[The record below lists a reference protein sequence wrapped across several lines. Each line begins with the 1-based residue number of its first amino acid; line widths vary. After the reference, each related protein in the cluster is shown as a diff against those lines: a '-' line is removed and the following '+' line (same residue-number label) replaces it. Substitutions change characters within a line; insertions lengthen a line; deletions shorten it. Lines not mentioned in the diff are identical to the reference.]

1 MKVYLQ
7 KCLFKNISIG
17 ILIVLLNIIYV
28 ACSFVGMQ
36 IAASVMGGNI
46 ERLIT
51 IMLIN
56 SGLWIIFS
64 IVEYIKD
71 VLQARTIATMI
82 QYMRKEINENII
94 QKQYQE
100 YIEKDVGEYISW
112 YTSDIKESEIQ
123 GFNTFYMAVDLVTK
137 VIVGSMALLMLSV
150 ELLLL
155 TAVVTAIIMFLSKL
169 VDKNIEGKSAQ
180 ISKGMETFTNRI
192 KEQLMGFTLL
202 KYFGYTHKFN
212 DDILKASNDLE
223 MSRYNFV
230 KYKSKINLGVS
241 VINIVGQFTIN
252 VVTFGMCALRI
263 LPTEVFFGSGNITAM
278 TSNAIQELTQLRIL
292 FKSARPYFNKIEEQR
307 PQAKSID
314 LKKEYLESLKYGIEL
329 KNLSFSY
336 GEREIFHDL
345 NIKFRIGGKYAL
357 VGESGSGKTTILK
370 LLLGQLQ
377 NYQGSILFDGKD
389 SKDFN
394 ENSFYQQ
401 IAYIEQNVFLYN
413 RTIRENITMGGDF
426 TEAQIQDALEKSA
439 LSKELYKFDNGLD
452 TIAGDNGNRLSGG
465 QKQRVA
471 IARALIHNRSILLV
485 DEGTSALDKENAE
498 AIEDTLL
505 QGEGLTLILI
515 SHHLKE
521 DKKRFFTEVHNL
533 TCCTNCTS

>member
-1 MKVYLQ
+1 MKIYLQ

-17 ILIVLLNIIYV
+17 GLIALLNIIYV

-36 IAASVMGGNI
+36 IASYVMDGNI
-46 ERLIT
+46 ERLII

-56 SGLWIIFS
+56 SGLWVLFS

-71 VLQARTIATMI
+71 ILQAQTIATMI

-100 YIEKDVGEYISW
+100 YVEKDAGEYISW
-112 YTSDIKESEIQ
+112 YTSDIKEAEIQ
-123 GFNTFYMAVDLVTK
+123 GFNTFYMSVDLVTK
-137 VIVGSMALLMLSV
+137 VIVGSMALLMLSA

-169 VDKNIEGKSAQ
+169 VDKNIEVKSAK
-180 ISKGMETFTNRI
+180 ISKGMETFTNKI

-212 DDILKASNDLE
+212 ADILKASNDLE

-241 VINIVGQFTIN
+241 VINIVGQFAIN

-278 TSNAIQELTQLRIL
+278 TSNAIQDLTQLRIL
-292 FKSARPYFNKIEEQR
+292 FKSARPYFNKIKEQR
-307 PQAKSID
+307 PQAKSIE
-314 LKKEYLESLKYGIEL
+314 LKKEYLESLKDGIEL

-336 GEREIFHDL
+336 GEREILRDL
-345 NIKFRIGGKYAL
+345 NIKFKIGGKYAF

-439 LSKELYKFDNGLD
+439 LSKELSKFDNGLD
-452 TIAGDNGNRLSGG
+452 TIVGDNGNRLSGG

>member
-1 MKVYLQ
+1 MNVYLR
-7 KCLFKNISIG
+7 KCFLKNLSIG
-17 ILIVLLNIIYV
+17 GLIALYNIIFV

-36 IAASVMGGNI
+36 IAASVMDGDI
-46 ERLIT
+46 QRLII

-56 SGLWIIFS
+56 SGLWVLFS

-71 VLQARTIATMI
+71 ILQARTIATMI
-82 QYMRKEINENII
+82 QYMRKDINENII
-94 QKQYQE
+94 RKQYQE
-100 YIEKDVGEYISW
+100 YVEKDSGEYISW
-112 YTSDIKESEIQ
+112 YTSDIKEAEIQ
-123 GFNTFYMAVDLVTK
+123 GFNTFYTAVDLVTK
-137 VIVGSMALLMLSV
+137 VIVGSIALLMLRV

-169 VDKNIEGKSAQ
+169 VDKNIEEKSAR
-180 ISKGMETFTNRI
+180 ISKGMEKFTNKI
-192 KEQLMGFTLL
+192 KEQLMGFTIL
-202 KYFGYTHKFN
+202 KYFGYTNKFN
-212 DDILKASNDLE
+212 DSILKASNDME
-223 MSRYNFV
+223 MSRYAFM
-230 KYKSKINLGVS
+230 KYKSKINLTVS
-241 VINIVGQFTIN
+241 GINIVGQFIIN
-252 VVTFGMCALRI
+252 VTIFGMCALRI
-263 LPTEVFFGSGNITAM
+263 LPTEVFFGGGNITAM
-278 TSNAIQELTQLRIL
+278 TSNAIQELSQLRIS
-292 FKSARPYFNKIEEQR
+292 FKSARPYFKKIEEQR
-307 PQAKSID
+307 PQVKSIE
-314 LKKEYLESLKYGIEL
+314 LKRENLESLNDSIEL

-336 GEREIFHDL
+336 GEKKILHDL

-377 NYQGSILFDGKD
+377 NYKGSILFDGKD
-389 SKDFN
+389 SKDFD

-401 IAYIEQNVFLYN
+401 MAYIEQNVFLYN
-413 RTIRENITMGGDF
+413 RTIRENITLGGDF
-426 TEAQIQDALEKSA
+426 TETQVQNALEKSA

-452 TIAGDNGNRLSGG
+452 TVVGDNGNRLSGG

-521 DKKRFFTEVHNL
+521 DKKRFFTEVHDL
-533 TCCTNCTS
+533 TSCTSCTS

>member
-1 MKVYLQ
+1 MKIYLQ

-17 ILIVLLNIIYV
+17 GLIALLNIIYV

-36 IAASVMGGNI
+36 IASSVMDGNI
-46 ERLIT
+46 ERLII

-56 SGLWIIFS
+56 SGLWVLFS

-71 VLQARTIATMI
+71 ILQARTIATMI

-100 YIEKDVGEYISW
+100 YVEKDAGEYISW
-112 YTSDIKESEIQ
+112 YTSDIKEAEIQ
-123 GFNTFYMAVDLVTK
+123 GFNTFYMSVDLVTK
-137 VIVGSMALLMLSV
+137 VIVGSMALLMLSA

-169 VDKNIEGKSAQ
+169 VDKNIEVKSAK
-180 ISKGMETFTNRI
+180 ISKGMETFTNKI

-212 DDILKASNDLE
+212 ADILKASNDLE

-230 KYKSKINLGVS
+230 KYKSKINFGVS

-278 TSNAIQELTQLRIL
+278 TSNAIQDLTQLRIL
-292 FKSARPYFNKIEEQR
+292 FKSARPYFNKIEDQR
-307 PQAKSID
+307 PQAKSIE
-314 LKKEYLESLKYGIEL
+314 LKKEYLESLKDGIEL

-336 GEREIFHDL
+336 GEREILRDL
-345 NIKFRIGGKYAL
+345 NIKFKIGGKYAL

-439 LSKELYKFDNGLD
+439 LSKELYKFDNGVD
-452 TIAGDNGNRLSGG
+452 TIVGDNGNRLSGG